1 MGDASMTKQRNTKRR
16 KMMKAAAKA
25 PNWVRHIA
33 ATKAHRGR
41 LKGTF
46 GPASEVRY
54 IEVERSPGAEPE
66 GK

>member
-1 MGDASMTKQRNTKRR
+1 MKKTNAQKLR
-16 KMMKAAAKA
+16 KMMKAAARA

-41 LKGTF
+41 IKGTF

-54 IEVERSPGAEPE
+54 IEIERSPGVKPE